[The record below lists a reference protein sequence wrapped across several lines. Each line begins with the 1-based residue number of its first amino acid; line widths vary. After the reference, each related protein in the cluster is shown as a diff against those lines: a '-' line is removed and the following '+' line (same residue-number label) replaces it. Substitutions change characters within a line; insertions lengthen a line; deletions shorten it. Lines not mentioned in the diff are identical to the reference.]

1 MIKILVFLSL
11 LPFIS
16 TLPQRLY
23 ERIFYPDNYYE
34 SQYFGY
40 HVIMTDTIIV
50 ISAIQDDSLG
60 NASGSVYFYRKND
73 SSWTF
78 IKKILASDGGTF
90 DMFGVPYLSSN
101 FLYVGAIGNRGG
113 VYIFEY
119 LNNDWVEIQKLL
131 PDTLIYSSNFGRSI
145 TEFNNELFV
154 GASSDSRFVESSGAI
169 YVFRKNTN
177 GYWEKF
183 QKIYPRIMKEYA
195 HFGNQSVVNTLHNQL
210 IVSAP
215 EDSNEAGRFAG
226 NVYILKRS
234 DSLWQISQ
242 ILSPDVGEPFPYFG
256 SSLATKGDYLFV
268 GASGSGSTQSGG
280 CVYVYKIKNGFWEFV
295 RKINSPINVR
305 RDYFGYSIFIEGD
318 SILVGAPGE
327 PYNGAR
333 TSRVYLYSQNEDDF
347 TLEYIFEPTDTIIY
361 DGFGIGVAM
370 NKGVF
375 LIGAP
380 YGRKNGLSTGKAYL
394 YSPFPVSV
402 YDNESILT
410 NYKLYQNFPNPFNP
424 STKISWQ
431 SPVGGYTIL
440 KVYDILGREIATL
453 IDGYRE
459 AGKYEVEFP
468 DLEKGHT
475 LTLQSGVYFYHLR
488 IGNYTETK
496 KMVLIR

>member
-1 MIKILVFLSL
+1 MVKILVFLSL
-11 LPFIS
+11 LPIIS

-40 HVIMTDTIIV
+40 YVILTDTMIF
-50 ISAIQDDSLG
+50 ISAVQDDSIG

-73 SSWTF
+73 SSWIF
-78 IKKILASDGGTF
+78 IKKILASDGGTM
-90 DMFGVPYLSSN
+90 DMFGMPYLSSN
-101 FLYVGAIGNRGG
+101 FLYVGATNRGV
-113 VYIFEY
+113 VYVFEY
-119 LNNDWVEIQKLL
+119 LNNEWVEIQKLL
-131 PDTLIYSSNFGRSI
+131 PDTLIYFSRFGSSI
-145 TEFNNELFV
+145 KEFNNELFV
-154 GASSDSRFVESSGAI
+154 GATSDSRLVESSGAV
-169 YVFRKNTN
+169 YVFKKNTN
-177 GYWEKF
+177 GVWERF

-195 HFGNQSVVNTLHNQL
+195 HFGYKCEINFLHNHL

-226 NVYILKRS
+226 NVYILKKS

-318 SILVGAPGE
+318 TILVGAPGE

-333 TSRVYLYSQNEDDF
+333 TSRVYLYSQNDDDF
-347 TLEYIFEPTDTIIY
+347 TLEYIFEPSDSILY

-370 NKGVF
+370 KKGVF

-380 YGRKNGLSTGKAYL
+380 YGRKNGFSTGKAYL
-394 YSPFPVSV
+394 YSPYPVSANEDKTLT
-402 YDNESILT
+402 DNF
-410 NYKLYQNFPNPFNP
+410 KLNQNFPNPFNS

-431 SPVGGYTIL
+431 SPVGGRTIL
-440 KVYDILGREIATL
+440 KIYDILGREIATP
-453 IDGYRE
+453 INEYRE
-459 AGKYEVEFP
+459 AGKYEIDFP
-468 DLEKGHT
+468 DPETGHA
-475 LTLQSGVYFYHLR
+475 LSLQSGVYFYQLR
-488 IGNYTETK
+488 IGNFTETK
-496 KMVLIR
+496 KMILIK